1 MAEERDEA
9 LYLADIRDA
18 VEKILRYTSGG
29 RDEFFADSLLQD
41 AVIRNLEVM
50 GEAVRKVSTETRE
63 CPGIRSRPLG
73 TESSTGTSPWISR
86 SSGRSSRRNSLASE
100 KPSLRSA
107 RRAGCWPGPHTSMS
121 RPP

>member
-29 RDEFFADSLLQD
+29 RDEFFADSMRQD

-50 GEAVRKVSTETRE
+50 GEAVRKVSTDTRE
-63 CPGIRSRPLG
+63 AHPEVPWRQIAATRDRVIHGYFTVDLEIIWEIVETELPRLREALTQIG
-73 TESSTGTSPWISR
+73 T
-86 SSGRSSRRNSLASE
+86 
-100 KPSLRSA
+100 
-107 RRAGCWPGPHTSMS
+107 
-121 RPP
+121 

>member
-29 RDEFFADSLLQD
+29 RDEFFADSMRQD

-50 GEAVRKVSTETRE
+50 GEAVRKVSTATRE
-63 CPGIRSRPLG
+63 AHPQVPWRQIAATRDRVIHGYFTVDLEIVWEIVE
-73 TESSTGTSPWISR
+73 TELPR
-86 SSGRSSRRNSLASE
+86 
-100 KPSLRSA
+100 LREA
-107 RRAGCWPGPHTSMS
+107 LTHIGP
-121 RPP
+121 

>member
-63 CPGIRSRPLG
+63 AHPEVPWRQIAATRDRVIHGYFTVDLEIVWEIVETELPRLREALTQIG
-73 TESSTGTSPWISR
+73 T
-86 SSGRSSRRNSLASE
+86 
-100 KPSLRSA
+100 
-107 RRAGCWPGPHTSMS
+107 
-121 RPP
+121 